1 MSDNP
6 ESLPAHLRNVPPQL
20 RQAVDDLV
28 NKSQKGLGISH
39 KQKPVSVMLPPGID
53 ALVRSLPNRSDF
65 IRQAI
70 VEKLER
76 EHRGEKESEA
86 TTPNLPVLEQLR
98 DRVLMRRPPKERGKL
113 RTILNEFIH
122 EIRVGEGSQSIAP
135 P

>member
-1 MSDNP
+1 MSDDP
-6 ESLPAHLRNVPPQL
+6 ESLPPHLRNVPPQL

-28 NKSQKGLGISH
+28 AKSSKGLGVTH

-65 IRQAI
+65 IRAAVI
-70 VEKLER
+70 EKLER

-86 TTPNLPVLEQLR
+86 TAQSLQTLEEIR
-98 DRVLMRRPPKERGKL
+98 DKVLMKKPPKERGKL
-113 RTILNEFIH
+113 RAVLNEFIK
-122 EIRVGEGSQSIAP
+122 ELKQGEGASIAP